1 MNWANWL
8 WGRTA
13 SAIAAVGLAIAG
25 LWDDVDRPW
34 ALILIFAGFL
44 IIHASINSVRDKKLS
59 IVLGRNYASVQ
70 GRILRLLA
78 DLAEITAG
86 GYELWKVDVYFP
98 EKRFSRSSLWFR
110 SAKLSL
116 ELSVS
121 LTDIRPAPVNIEPDD
136 RFFWECF
143 RTARNKLWW
152 DPSLVQ
158 TSNGGNFFSELDDAS
173 NERLKKYCGVVG
185 AHPIVNHL
193 GKDCCG
199 LLVVH
204 TRRDP
209 EMAVKALG
217 ALQSSESTRRLNEAC
232 KDVHEKLQR

>member
-1 MNWANWL
+1 MNRANWL

-44 IIHASINSVRDKKLS
+44 IFHAGINSVRDKKLS
-59 IVLGRNYASVQ
+59 VVLGRNYASVQ

-86 GYELWKVDVYFP
+86 GYELWKVDVYLP
-98 EKRFSRSSLWFR
+98 EKRFSRSGLWFQTT
-110 SAKLSL
+110 KLSL

-121 LTDIRPAPVNIEPDD
+121 LTDMRPALVNIEPSDQ
-136 RFFWECF
+136 FFWECY
-143 RTARNKLWW
+143 RATRSRLWW
-152 DPSLVQ
+152 DPTLVR
-158 TSNGGNFFSELDDAS
+158 TSNGGNSFSRLDDAS
-173 NERLKKYCGVVG
+173 NGRLKEYCGVIS

-199 LLVVH
+199 LLIVH
-204 TRRDP
+204 TKRDP
-209 EMAVKALG
+209 EVAMKALG
-217 ALQSSESTRRLNEAC
+217 ALQQSESNRRLSEAC

>member
-8 WGRTA
+8 WGRPA

-34 ALILIFAGFL
+34 ALILIFASFL
-44 IIHASINSVRDKKLS
+44 VIHASINYVRDKKLS

-86 GYELWKVDVYFP
+86 EYELWTVDVYLP

-110 SAKLSL
+110 AAKLSL

-121 LTDIRPAPVNIEPDD
+121 LTDRRPTLVNIEPGD

-143 RTARNKLWW
+143 DTARSKLWW

-158 TSNGGNFFSELDDAS
+158 TSNGGNFFSKLDDAS
-173 NERLKKYCGVVG
+173 NKRLKEYCGVVG
-185 AHPIVNHL
+185 AYPVVNHL

-199 LLVVH
+199 LLIVH
-204 TRRDP
+204 TRRDT

-217 ALQSSESTRRLNEAC
+217 ALQSSESNRRLNEAC